1 MMNLCK
7 TLPLLLFFV
16 LLSACAPVTEAAPTA
31 TLQPTASP
39 APTQPP
45 CSTVASEPTP
55 IPGADSLF
63 PAVRA
68 GEWSKGPADAPVT
81 IVVYNDFQC
90 LECNDHV
97 LSVLAETHPKEVRL
111 VYRPFP
117 QPDLYDKAWLAATAA
132 EAAGAQDRFWDM
144 HDILFAKQ
152 SEWVFL
158 TPDEFKPWA
167 VNEAE
172 RFGMDRA
179 RFESDFNNPATLSK
193 VQKAEAEAKAAGIP
207 VLPLVL
213 INGEIYYGPT
223 DYSAFDQVTRLIAL
237 GARKF
242 SACPEVT
249 IDPGKQY
256 LATLKTEKGE
266 IVIELYADKAPLTV
280 NSFIFLARRG
290 WYNGVTFHR
299 VIPGFVAQAG
309 DPSGTGVGGPGY
321 LFRDEIDASIH
332 FDKPGMVGMANS
344 GPDTNGSQFFITFSA
359 QPSLDGQYTIFG
371 HVISGMDALAKLTPR
386 DPGTGATL
394 PDGDLILSVT
404 IEER

>member
-1 MMNLCK
+1 MKKNILI
-7 TLPLLLFFV
+7 LLFFV
-16 LLSACAPVTEAAPTA
+16 LLSACAPVTDAPTA
-31 TLQPTASP
+31 TPQPTASP

-55 IPGADSLF
+55 IPGVDSRF
-63 PAVRA
+63 PAVRPD
-68 GEWSKGPADAPVT
+68 EWSKGPADAAVT

-179 RFESDFNNPATLSK
+179 RFESDFNDPATLSK

-266 IVIELYADKAPLTV
+266 IVIELYADKTPLTV
-280 NSFIFLARRG
+280 NSFIFLARQG

-321 LFRDEIDASIH
+321 LFRNEIDASLH

-344 GPDTNGSQFFITFSA
+344 GTDTNGSQFFITYSA
-359 QPSLDGQYTIFG
+359 QSSLDGRFTIFG
-371 HVISGMDALAKLTPR
+371 HVIRGMDVLAKLTPR
-386 DPGTGATL
+386 DPSAGVTL

>member
-1 MMNLCK
+1 M
-7 TLPLLLFFV
+7 FFV
-16 LLSACAPVTEAAPTA
+16 FISACAPATKSAPTA

-63 PAVRA
+63 PAVRPD
-68 GEWSKGPADAPVT
+68 EWSKGPADAAVT

-97 LSVLAETHPKEVRL
+97 LSVLAETHLKDVRL
-111 VYRPFP
+111 VYRQFP
-117 QPDLYDKAWLAATAA
+117 QPDLYDKAYLAATAA

-179 RFESDFNNPATLSK
+179 RFESDFNDPATLSK

-242 SACPEVT
+242 SACPEVA
-249 IDPGKQY
+249 IDPNKQY